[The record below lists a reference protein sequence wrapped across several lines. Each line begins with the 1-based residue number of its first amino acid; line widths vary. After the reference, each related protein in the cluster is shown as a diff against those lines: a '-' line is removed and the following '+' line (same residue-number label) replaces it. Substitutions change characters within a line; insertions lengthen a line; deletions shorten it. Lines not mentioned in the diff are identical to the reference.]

1 MEFSVGEIAQL
12 VGGHVEGDA
21 SVRVSTVAK
30 IQEGSPGKLC
40 FVANPKYEKFLYST
54 EASAVI
60 VRKDLDLKEPIT
72 ATLIRVEDP
81 YQSISVL
88 LEEYEKAVRNRK
100 GIHPSAFI
108 EPSATIGEDVYIGPH
123 VVIGQNVTIGDGC
136 QIHANVVIDDKSA
149 IGNNCLIYS
158 GVQIQRNTQVG
169 DCCIFHSG
177 VVIGSDGFGFAPTAE
192 GPFKKIPH
200 VGNVVIGNWV
210 EIGANSTV
218 DRATMGSTI
227 LHDGVKL
234 DNLVQVGHNVEIGC
248 NTVIAALTGV
258 SGSTKLGKNCMVGGQ
273 VGFVGHITVAD
284 GSKFNA
290 RTGVI
295 KSIKE
300 PGQAWNGVPA
310 VNFRDSYRI
319 MALIRQ
325 LPQMEQRLRD
335 LERSDEN

>member
-12 VGGHVEGDA
+12 VGGLVEGDA
-21 SVRVSTVAK
+21 SVKVSTVAK

-40 FVANPKYEKFLYST
+40 FVGNPKYEKFLYST

-60 VRKDLDLKEPIT
+60 VRRDLDLKEPIT
-72 ATLIRVEDP
+72 ATLIRVDDP

-88 LEEYEKAVRNRK
+88 LEQYEKMVRNRV
-100 GIHPSAFI
+100 GIHPSAI
-108 EPSATIGEDVYIGPH
+108 VPESCEIGENVYLGPYVVLGENVKIGK
-123 VVIGQNVTIGDGC
+123 GC
-136 QIHANVVIDDKSA
+136 QIHAHVVIEDKSN
-149 IGNNCLIYS
+149 IGAHALIYS
-158 GVQIQRNTQVG
+158 GVQIQRDTQMG
-169 DCCIFHSG
+169 ECCIIHSG
-177 VVIGSDGFGFAPTAE
+177 VVIGSDGFGFAPSE
-192 GPFKKIPH
+192 DGGPFTKVPH

-210 EIGANSTV
+210 EVGANSTI
-218 DRATMGSTI
+218 DRATMGSTVVE
-227 LHDGVKL
+227 DGVKI
-234 DNLVQVGHNVEIGC
+234 DNLVQVGHNVVIGK

-273 VGFVGHITVAD
+273 VGFVGHIEVAD

-325 LPQMEQRLRD
+325 LPEMEKRLRD
-335 LERSDEN
+335 LED